1 MGWGIQVSGQRIKGW
16 VTSSPS
22 LPVPQAFADCLS
34 APEGSSSQ
42 TYSPSDVA
50 GGLLLQASR
59 GNGGAAAG
67 LKWLR
72 GPSPGCGLQPRAGAA
87 PCWPERGHTR
97 GRSRPGR
104 EGTLSRLVQFG
115 QEKTDEE
122 APELVCGEAG
132 ARSQVRAPVKP
143 DAHSRDSDAWRE
155 TEVQGGLRP
164 PLPPASLIRPRPP
177 ESPLHF
183 QQQPPSLGLLQ
194 PCPVRRPQNP
204 VKAACGGGAELLAGR
219 SFGDRPRNHVCPAE
233 PAAAPALR
241 PLVS

>member
-1 MGWGIQVSGQRIKGW
+1 MQRGRPLTRSLIHGAFSALAWQHEDRASAPAGCTDLGWGIQVSGQRIKGW

-67 LKWLR
+67 RKWLR

-97 GRSRPGR
+97 DRSRPGR
-104 EGTLSRLVQFG
+104 EGTLSRPVQFG

-164 PLPPASLIRPRPP
+164 LLPPASLSSVLVLQSHHCTSNNSRPP
-177 ESPLHF
+177 SASSSP
-183 QQQPPSLGLLQ
+183 
-194 PCPVRRPQNP
+194 
-204 VKAACGGGAELLAGR
+204 AR
-219 SFGDRPRNHVCPAE
+219 SEGHKIQ
-233 PAAAPALR
+233 
-241 PLVS
+241 